1 MSDPRARIAGK
12 LTMRPQRFARPAIGI
27 AGIALLITG
36 AAAVGAKPSDACS
49 ASEYRQFDFF
59 AGDWDTYDVS
69 DSTRIVARN
78 LVTPMLDGC
87 AIREKYVQSDG
98 LHGESFSTYDA
109 ARRSWHQSW
118 VTNRGTLLLLDGGVV
133 GGRMVLTATEHA
145 TDGSSSLL
153 RGVWWTKGKS
163 VRERAERSK
172 DGGAT
177 WSPVFD
183 IVFWPHGSRDR
194 TAGR

>member
-1 MSDPRARIAGK
+1 
-12 LTMRPQRFARPAIGI
+12 MRPQRFARPAIGI

-49 ASEYRQFDFF
+49 APEYRQFDFF

-78 LVTPMLDGC
+78 HVTSMLDGC

-145 TDGSSSLL
+145 PDGSSSLL